1 MGPSTSWNRE
11 FRAVGIPLHEACWS
25 TLLTAGNIHFYVVW
39 SLKHTGI
46 YTIYI
51 YIDIIIDTY
60 LYKYTSMILNA
71 DVFIYVPGIPT
82 AFRLH
87 CASFHAQECLRRAPF
102 ILPTSVRPK
111 TGSSPCARACCISTA
126 SGRWTSTKTR
136 WPGGRQPMRRPKMSW
151 SSCFG
156 WRLATKRETSISLCR
171 C

>member
-25 TLLTAGNIHFYVVW
+25 TLLTAGNIRFYFW

-46 YTIYI
+46 YIYI
-51 YIDIIIDTY
+51 
-60 LYKYTSMILNA
+60 LYKYTSMILNG

-87 CASFHAQECLRRAPF
+87 CVSFHAQECLRRAPF

-151 SSCFG
+151 SSCSG
-156 WRLATKRETSISLCR
+156 WCLATKRETSISLGR

>member
-25 TLLTAGNIHFYVVW
+25 TLLTAGNIRFYFW

-46 YTIYI
+46 YIYLIYI
-51 YIDIIIDTY
+51 YFNDFKWGCVY
-60 LYKYTSMILNA
+60 LHAGHS
-71 DVFIYVPGIPT
+71 DCIPT
-82 AFRLH
+82 SLRI
-87 CASFHAQECLRRAPF
+87 HAQECLRRAPF

-111 TGSSPCARACCISTA
+111 IGSSPCARACCISTA

-136 WPGGRQPMRRPKMSW
+136 WLGGRQPMRRPKMSW
-151 SSCFG
+151 SSCSG
-156 WRLATKRETSISLCR
+156 WRLATKRETSISLGR